1 MSALSDIQELY
12 GSVRNAWVKNQ
23 ADVIAHIV
31 LAVVVFVVFG
41 ASLPHVAIPKLD
53 ATQISENGWF
63 KLAKDT
69 GLIYWLLIFPV
80 IAVAMYTAVLRT
92 AGKILVAILMVV
104 FPPSPRGIRLSS
116 ILGSPT
122 LEPLALTL
130 KKKDFGI
137 DDLYNKSTHLFLK
150 YREKKVEAWE
160 AYQKSISAI
169 SQNAQLYLGD
179 FLAFV
184 LIWVMLFQLV
194 PQAEW
199 IQANQSRFW
208 PVVVVALCLAWFAW
222 FRVSRALAFIPSLL
236 IIYVSEMITTDP
248 DMEPLLDVDD
258 KIRDEVRQK
267 LDELVRREHETAVD
281 RPSLRRFLN
290 HQLGFSEAAAKDADL
305 DQSRGLPFRSLYQR
319 GFRFSWDKE
328 RYEHYDGRW
337 FADYLAYLYY
347 RLHDRFRNS
356 ARVSWQLVRYFV
368 TGAP

>member
-1 MSALSDIQELY
+1 
-12 GSVRNAWVKNQ
+12 
-23 ADVIAHIV
+23 
-31 LAVVVFVVFG
+31 VFVVFG

-53 ATQISENGWF
+53 AEQISENAWF

-69 GLIYWLLIFPV
+69 GLIYGLLIFTV
-80 IAVAMYTAVLRT
+80 IAVAVYTAVLRT

-137 DDLYNKSTHLFLK
+137 DDLYNKSTHRFLK
-150 YREKKVEAWE
+150 YRAKKVEAWE

-199 IQANQSRFW
+199 IQASDSGLSSWWR
-208 PVVVVALCLAWFAW
+208 
-222 FRVSRALAFIPSLL
+222 
-236 IIYVSEMITTDP
+236 YVW
-248 DMEPLLDVDD
+248 L
-258 KIRDEVRQK
+258 
-267 LDELVRREHETAVD
+267 
-281 RPSLRRFLN
+281 
-290 HQLGFSEAAAKDADL
+290 
-305 DQSRGLPFRSLYQR
+305 GLP
-319 GFRFSWDKE
+319 GFV
-328 RYEHYDGRW
+328 
-337 FADYLAYLYY
+337 YLAHSHFYQ
-347 RLHDRFRNS
+347 
-356 ARVSWQLVRYFV
+356 VSLSYTYPR
-368 TGAP
+368 